1 MPRVPPITGK
11 ADVPAEFHNV
21 VDDVVGVFGQI
32 RGPFS
37 MLLHS
42 PKLAEKM
49 LQLVKFN
56 RDESIVEPQ
65 LRSIAILASVR
76 EREAAYVWAAQ
87 VGAARRAELPEST
100 IDLLRSKGDPARLSE
115 DERNIVTYVRQLV
128 RTNRVD
134 QPVFDALKNRHGVQW
149 LVELTTVANYF
160 GLLSGV
166 VNAFSSGGRVRV
178 VPLAEADAIL
188 EGEVVG
194 YSLEGLAFD
203 RSAIV
208 RAYRLRLTLNVEFR
222 DVKRSEMLWRQE
234 GLQETSDFQVEGTV
248 SDTVARGQGAVLQA
262 ATEIG
267 RKVVNLAVDRF

>member
-1 MPRVPPITGK
+1 VAGYGTRGNLPDHIKTVAVPI
-11 ADVPAEFHNV
+11 F
-21 VDDVVGVFGQI
+21 
-32 RGPFS
+32 
-37 MLLHS
+37 
-42 PKLAEKM
+42 
-49 LQLVKFN
+49 
-56 RDESIVEPQ
+56 
-65 LRSIAILASVR
+65 
-76 EREAAYVWAAQ
+76 
-87 VGAARRAELPEST
+87 
-100 IDLLRSKGDPARLSE
+100 
-115 DERNIVTYVRQLV
+115 
-128 RTNRVD
+128 
-134 QPVFDALKNRHGVQW
+134 KNRTLEPGV
-149 LVELTTVANYF
+149 E
-160 GLLSGV
+160 SV

-222 DVKRSEMLWRQE
+222 DVKRSAMLWRQE
-234 GLQETSDFQVEGTV
+234 GLQEASDFQVEGTV

>member
-1 MPRVPPITGK
+1 VAGYGTRGNLPDHIKTVAVPI
-11 ADVPAEFHNV
+11 F
-21 VDDVVGVFGQI
+21 
-32 RGPFS
+32 
-37 MLLHS
+37 
-42 PKLAEKM
+42 
-49 LQLVKFN
+49 
-56 RDESIVEPQ
+56 
-65 LRSIAILASVR
+65 
-76 EREAAYVWAAQ
+76 
-87 VGAARRAELPEST
+87 
-100 IDLLRSKGDPARLSE
+100 
-115 DERNIVTYVRQLV
+115 
-128 RTNRVD
+128 
-134 QPVFDALKNRHGVQW
+134 KNRTLEPGV
-149 LVELTTVANYF
+149 E
-160 GLLSGV
+160 SV